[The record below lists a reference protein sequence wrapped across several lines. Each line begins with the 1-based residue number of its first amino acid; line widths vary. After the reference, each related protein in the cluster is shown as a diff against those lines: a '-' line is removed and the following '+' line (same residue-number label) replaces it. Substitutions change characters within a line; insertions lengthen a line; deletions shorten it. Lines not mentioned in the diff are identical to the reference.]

1 MAVQPDGRIIVAGS
15 TRASSGGSP
24 RFGVVR
30 YLADGRLD
38 PSFSGD
44 GKTITSFGSRYG
56 VPSAVVLRP
65 DGRIVVVGGGGSLSA
80 ASYRADGV
88 LDWTFDGDGRV
99 SIPIPG
105 DEPPDN
111 DAMLDGQ
118 GNLVAT
124 GSIDQADSSWD
135 MLTMRIRPDG
145 ALDPAFGVGGMAVD
159 DFGFG
164 EDAARA
170 IAMQPDGRILI
181 AGYAEQ
187 EDDLE
192 AALSRYAP
200 DGTLDPSFGSGGRV
214 VLDVEGLPGYD
225 LAEGVAV
232 LPDGRI
238 VLAGHANLSQVTSD
252 AFVAVLT
259 AEGVLD
265 PTFDAGTACTPPNS
279 ARRSATT
286 RSGRWP

>member
-1 MAVQPDGRIIVAGS
+1 M
-15 TRASSGGSP
+15 
-24 RFGVVR
+24 
-30 YLADGRLD
+30 
-38 PSFSGD
+38 
-44 GKTITSFGSRYG
+44 
-56 VPSAVVLRP
+56 
-65 DGRIVVVGGGGSLSA
+65 
-80 ASYRADGV
+80 

-99 SIPIPG
+99 DIPIPG
-105 DEPPDN
+105 DEPRIN

-124 GSIDQADSSWD
+124 GSIDQTDSSWD
-135 MLTMRIRPDG
+135 MLTMRLRPDG

-200 DGTLDPSFGSGGRV
+200 DGTLDPSFGSGGRM
-214 VLDVEGLPGYD
+214 VLDVEALPGYD

-238 VLAGHANLSQVTSD
+238 VLAGHANLSQVASD

-259 AEGVLD
+259 ADGALD
-265 PTFDAGTACTPPNS
+265 PTFDAGDGVHTTDLGPTAGHDSVGALALSADAKPMIAGTYTPTAGAGQAIAVARYNTSTPFADLSVTLTAS
-279 ARRSATT
+279 A
-286 RSGRWP
+286 